1 LSIGTKTQRILIVN
15 FKKML
20 IKIEWV
26 ILFFTIITG
35 IGGFL
40 LKAFYN
46 LVIKNRDSIEALKN
60 QLNLHALDTKSKYE
74 LLTQNTQQEIKNLA
88 ENVNTLSKT
97 VDRFVELQ
105 IKNNR

>member
-1 LSIGTKTQRILIVN
+1 MSIGTKIQRILIVN
-15 FKKML
+15 LFEML

-46 LVIKNRDSIEALKN
+46 LVIKNRDSIEELKTRIK
-60 QLNLHALDTKSKYE
+60 LHELSTQNKYE